1 MGKLTKLRFSRNRF
15 LRRVSSPC
23 LPALGLLCVGTAGF
37 AGQNQNPGQVQAA
50 VPSQSAAQN
59 GTLPMPELPPEVPP
73 AQRLTLAEALRIA
86 GQNNPQLAASVHQ
99 VASAQANLF
108 GQKQPLNPNLF
119 VTGTTN
125 TPSGL
130 DPSDPTKYGVIY
142 TVETSG
148 RQRWRTGQARAQL
161 QGIQA
166 DSVTTRLTVQQGTA
180 SAYADLQAANGNLR
194 TELEA
199 YATAKRLYDL
209 TTKRVDLG
217 DAPASNA
224 TRTRIAL
231 TQEEQNL
238 FRAGSAVRQARAA
251 LNVELGRNP
260 DLLIDAADP
269 LAFTP
274 LTLKLEDLQALALR
288 SRPELRSA
296 EANRRALDAVV
307 KLQRSQY
314 YPDLQLGANPR
325 TLGDRQVQ
333 VSLALPLFDFGS
345 IRGAVNKAKEDVK
358 VQDAQIVQAQQQV
371 RLDVQTAYIALTQS
385 QRLVTSF
392 QDGILPRTQT
402 LLDQVQ
408 QGYALGASSI
418 LDVIDAQQTYRTA
431 RNDYNNALGDYR
443 RALAQLQRALG
454 APIPVR

>member
-1 MGKLTKLRFSRNRF
+1 MKLRCLRNRF
-15 LRRVSSPC
+15 QGRVRTTLVLSF
-23 LPALGLLCVGTAGF
+23 GLSCIGSVSF
-37 AGQNQNPGQVQAA
+37 AGQVQTL
-50 VPSQSAAQN
+50 PAQDQ
-59 GTLPMPELPPEVPP
+59 TLPMPELPPDVPP
-73 AQRLTLAEALRIA
+73 AQRLTLVEALRIA
-86 GQNNPQLAASVHQ
+86 AQNNPQLTASTHQ
-99 VASAQANLF
+99 VAGAQANLS

-130 DPSDPTKYGVIY
+130 DPSDPTRYGVIY
-142 TVETSG
+142 TLETSG

-161 QGIQA
+161 QGTQA
-166 DSVTTRLTVQQGTA
+166 DAVTTRLAVQQGTA
-180 SAYADLQAANGNLR
+180 SAYADLQAANSNLR
-194 TELEA
+194 TEQEA
-199 YATAKRLYDL
+199 YDTARRLFEL

-238 FRAGSAVRQARAA
+238 VKAVSTVRQARAA
-251 LNVELGRNP
+251 LDAQLGRNP
-260 DLLIDAADP
+260 DLPIDAADP
-269 LAFTP
+269 LVFTP

-288 SRPELRSA
+288 FRPELRAA
-296 EANRRALDAVV
+296 EASRRALDANV

-325 TLGDRQVQ
+325 TLGDSQVQ
-333 VSLALPLFDFGS
+333 VSVALPLFDFGS

-358 VQDAQIVQAQQQV
+358 VQDAQILQVQQQV
-371 RLDVQTAYIALTQS
+371 RLDVQTAYIALSQS
-385 QRLVTSF
+385 QRLVASF

-408 QGYALGASSI
+408 QGYTLGASSI
-418 LDVIDAQQTYRTA
+418 LDVIDAQQTHRSA

-443 RALAQLQRALG
+443 RALAQLERALG
-454 APIPVR
+454 VPIPAR

>member
-1 MGKLTKLRFSRNRF
+1 MPT
-15 LRRVSSPC
+15 
-23 LPALGLLCVGTAGF
+23 
-37 AGQNQNPGQVQAA
+37 QDQA
-50 VPSQSAAQN
+50 
-59 GTLPMPELPPEVPP
+59 LPMPELPPDVPP
-73 AQRLTLAEALRIA
+73 ALRLTLAEALRIA
-86 GQNNPQLAASVHQ
+86 AQNSPQLAASTHQ
-99 VASAQANLF
+99 VAGSQANLS

-142 TVETSG
+142 TLETSG

-161 QGIQA
+161 QGTQA
-166 DSVTTRLTVQQGTA
+166 DAVTMRLTVQQGTA
-180 SAYADLQAANGNLR
+180 GAYADLQPANSNLR
-194 TELEA
+194 TEQEA
-199 YATAKRLYDL
+199 YDTAKRLFEL

-238 FRAGSAVRQARAA
+238 VKAVSTVRQARAT
-251 LNVELGRNP
+251 LDVQLGRNP
-260 DLLIDAADP
+260 DLPIDAADP
-269 LAFTP
+269 LAFVP

-296 EANRRALDAVV
+296 EASRRALEANV

-325 TLGDRQVQ
+325 TLGDSQVQ
-333 VSLALPLFDFGS
+333 VSVALPLFDFGS
-345 IRGAVNKAKEDVK
+345 IRGAVNKAREDVK
-358 VQDAQIVQAQQQV
+358 VQDAQIVQVQQQI
-371 RLDVQTAYIALTQS
+371 RLDVQTAYIALMQS
-385 QRLVTSF
+385 QRLIASF

-408 QGYALGASSI
+408 QGYTLGASSI

-443 RALAQLQRALG
+443 RALAQLERALG
-454 APIPVR
+454 SPIPTR

>member
-1 MGKLTKLRFSRNRF
+1 
-15 LRRVSSPC
+15 
-23 LPALGLLCVGTAGF
+23 
-37 AGQNQNPGQVQAA
+37 
-50 VPSQSAAQN
+50 
-59 GTLPMPELPPEVPP
+59 MPELPPDVPL
-73 AQRLTLAEALRIA
+73 AQRLTLEQALRIA
-86 GQNNPQLAASVHQ
+86 AANNPQLTASAHQ
-99 VASAQANLF
+99 VAGAQANLS
-108 GQKQPLNPNLF
+108 GQKQPVNPNLF
-119 VTGTTN
+119 ITGTTN

-130 DPSDPTKYGVIY
+130 DPSDPTRYGVIY
-142 TVETSG
+142 TLETSG
-148 RQRWRTGQARAQL
+148 RQRWRAGQARAQL

-166 DSVTTRLTVQQGTA
+166 DAVTTRLTVQQGAA
-180 SAYADLQAANGNLR
+180 SAYADLQAANSNLR
-194 TELEA
+194 TEQEA
-199 YATAKRLYDL
+199 YDTAKRLYDL
-209 TTKRVDLG
+209 ITKRVDLG

-231 TQEEQNL
+231 TQEEQNF
-238 FRAGSAVRQARAA
+238 FRAVSAVQQARAA
-251 LNVELGRNP
+251 LNVQLGRNP
-260 DLLIDAADP
+260 ELPIDAIDP

-296 EANRRALDAVV
+296 EASRRALDANV

-314 YPDLQLGANPR
+314 YPDLQLGASPR
-325 TLGDRQVQ
+325 TIGDSQVELA
-333 VSLALPLFDFGS
+333 LALPLFDFGS

-358 VQDAQIVQAQQQV
+358 VQDAQIVQVRQQI
-371 RLDVQTAYIALTQS
+371 RLDVQTAYIALSQS
-385 QRLVTSF
+385 QRLVASF

-454 APIPVR
+454 APLPTR

>member
-1 MGKLTKLRFSRNRF
+1 MSFTRFKGRSLSNRKVF
-15 LRRVSSPC
+15 A
-23 LPALGLLCVGTAGF
+23 ALGLLVVMGIEGRSA
-37 AGQNQNPGQVQAA
+37 AGQVQTR
-50 VPSQSAAQN
+50 PTQDQ
-59 GTLPMPELPPEVPP
+59 TLPMPDLPPDVPP
-73 AQRLTLAEALRIA
+73 AQRLTLEQALRIA
-86 GQNNPQLAASVHQ
+86 ATNSPQLVASTHQ
-99 VASAQANLF
+99 VAGAQANLS
-108 GQKQPLNPNLF
+108 GQKQPVNPNLF
-119 VTGTTN
+119 VTGITN

-130 DPSDPTKYGVIY
+130 DPSDPTRYGVIY
-142 TVETSG
+142 TLETSG

-161 QGIQA
+161 QGVQA
-166 DSVTTRLTVQQGTA
+166 DAVTTRLAVQQGTA
-180 SAYADLQAANGNLR
+180 SAYADLQAANSNLR
-194 TELEA
+194 TEQEA
-199 YATAKRLYDL
+199 YDTAKRLYDL
-209 TTKRVDLG
+209 ITKRVDLG

-231 TQEEQNL
+231 TQEEQNF
-238 FRAGSAVRQARAA
+238 FRAVSAVQQARAA
-251 LNVELGRNP
+251 LNVQLGRSPELPIN
-260 DLLIDAADP
+260 AADP

-274 LTLKLEDLQALALR
+274 LTLKLEDLQALALH

-296 EANRRALDAVV
+296 EASRRALDANV

-325 TLGDRQVQ
+325 TLGDSQVQ
-333 VSLALPLFDFGS
+333 VSVALPLFDFGS

-358 VQDAQIVQAQQQV
+358 VQDAQIVQVQQQI
-371 RLDVQTAYIALTQS
+371 RLEVQTAYIALSQS
-385 QRLVTSF
+385 QRLVASF

-454 APIPVR
+454 APIPPR

>member
-1 MGKLTKLRFSRNRF
+1 MG
-15 LRRVSSPC
+15 
-23 LPALGLLCVGTAGF
+23 
-37 AGQNQNPGQVQAA
+37 QAE
-50 VPSQSAAQN
+50 
-59 GTLPMPELPPEVPP
+59 TLPIPELPPDVPP
-73 AQRLTLAEALRIA
+73 AQRLTLEEALRIA
-86 GQNNPQLAASVHQ
+86 GQNNPQLIASTHQ
-99 VASAQANLF
+99 VAGAQANLS
-108 GQKQPLNPNLF
+108 GQKQPVNPSLF
-119 VTGTTN
+119 ITGTTN

-130 DPSDPTKYGVIY
+130 DPSDPTKYGVLY
-142 TVETSG
+142 TLETSG

-161 QGIQA
+161 QGVQA
-166 DSVTTRLTVQQGTA
+166 DAVTARLVVQQGA
-180 SAYADLQAANGNLR
+180 AGAYADLQAANGNLQ
-194 TELEA
+194 TEREA
-199 YATAKRLYDL
+199 YDTAKRLYEL
-209 TTKRVDLG
+209 TTKRVGLG

-238 FRAGSAVRQARAA
+238 VKAVSVVRQARAA
-251 LNVELGRNP
+251 LDVQLGRNP
-260 DLLIDAADP
+260 DLPIDAADP
-269 LAFTP
+269 LVFTP
-274 LTLKLEDLQALALR
+274 LTLKLEDLQTLALR

-296 EANRRALDAVV
+296 EASHRALDATV
-307 KLQRSQY
+307 KLQRSQF
-314 YPDLQLGANPR
+314 YPDLLLGANPR
-325 TLGDRQVQ
+325 TLGDSQVQ
-333 VSLALPLFDFGS
+333 ISVALPLFDFGS

-358 VQDAQIVQAQQQV
+358 VQDAQIVLVQQQI
-371 RLDVQTAYIALTQS
+371 RLDVQTAYIALSQS

-454 APIPVR
+454 APIPTR

>member
-1 MGKLTKLRFSRNRF
+1 
-15 LRRVSSPC
+15 
-23 LPALGLLCVGTAGF
+23 
-37 AGQNQNPGQVQAA
+37 
-50 VPSQSAAQN
+50 
-59 GTLPMPELPPEVPP
+59 MPELPPDVPP

-86 GQNNPQLAASVHQ
+86 AQNNPQLTASTHQ
-99 VASAQANLF
+99 VASAQANLS
-108 GQKQPLNPNLF
+108 GQKQPVNPSLF

-130 DPSDPTKYGVIY
+130 DPSDPTRYGVIY
-142 TVETSG
+142 TLETSG

-161 QGIQA
+161 QGTQA
-166 DSVTTRLTVQQGTA
+166 DAVTARLTVQQATA
-180 SAYADLQAANGNLR
+180 SAYADLQTANSNLK

-199 YATAKRLYDL
+199 YDTAKRLYDL

-224 TRTRIAL
+224 TRTRIAV

-238 FRAGSAVRQARAA
+238 DKVVTAVRQARAA
-251 LNVELGRNP
+251 LNIQLGRNP
-260 DLLIDAADP
+260 ELPIDAADP

-274 LTLKLEDLQALALR
+274 LTLKLEDLQKLALQ

-296 EANRRALDAVV
+296 EANRRALDNVV
-307 KLQRSQY
+307 KLQRSQS

-325 TLGDRQVQ
+325 TIGDSQVEIA
-333 VSLALPLFDFGS
+333 VALPLFDFGS

-358 VQDAQIVQAQQQV
+358 VQDAQIVQVQQQI
-371 RLDVQTAYIALTQS
+371 RLDVQNAYIALTQS
-385 QRLVTSF
+385 QRLIASF

-402 LLDQVQ
+402 LLNQVQ

-418 LDVIDAQQTYRTA
+418 LDVIDAQQTFRSA
-431 RNDYNNALGDYR
+431 RNDYNNALGDHR

-454 APIPVR
+454 APIPTR

>member
-1 MGKLTKLRFSRNRF
+1 LRFSCNGA
-15 LRRVSSPC
+15 LRAVPIFC
-23 LPALGLLCVGTAGF
+23 VLPLGLLCLGTTSL
-37 AGQNQNPGQVQAA
+37 AGQGQNTAPK
-50 VPSQSAAQN
+50 PSTTQDQ
-59 GTLPMPELPPEVPP
+59 TLPAPELPPDVPP
-73 AQRLTLAEALRIA
+73 AQRLTLAEALRLA
-86 GQNNPQLAASVHQ
+86 GQDNPQLAASTHQ
-99 VASAQANLF
+99 VASAQANLS

-119 VTGTTN
+119 ITGTTN
-125 TPSGL
+125 TPYGL
-130 DPSDPTKYGVIY
+130 DPSDPTRYGVIY
-142 TVETSG
+142 TLETSG

-161 QGIQA
+161 QGTQA
-166 DSVTTRLTVQQGTA
+166 DAVTTRLSVQQTTA
-180 SAYADLQAANGNLR
+180 AAYADLQAANSNLQ
-194 TELEA
+194 TEREA
-199 YATAKRLYDL
+199 YETAKRLYDL
-209 TTKRVDLG
+209 ITKRVELG

-238 FRAGSAVRQARAA
+238 FRAISAVRQFRAA
-251 LNVELGRNP
+251 LNVQLGRNP
-260 DLLIDAADP
+260 DLPIDAADP

-274 LTLKLEDLQALALR
+274 LALKLEDLQALALR

-296 EANRRALDAVV
+296 EASRRALDANV
-307 KLQRSQY
+307 KLQRSQL

-333 VSLALPLFDFGS
+333 VSVALPLFDFGS
-345 IRGAVNKAKEDVK
+345 IRGAVNKAKEDAK
-358 VQDAQIVQAQQQV
+358 VQDAQIVQVQQQI

-408 QGYALGASSI
+408 QGYTLGASSI
-418 LDVIDAQQTYRTA
+418 LDVIDAQQTFRAA

-454 APIPVR
+454 APIPTR

>member
-1 MGKLTKLRFSRNRF
+1 
-15 LRRVSSPC
+15 
-23 LPALGLLCVGTAGF
+23 
-37 AGQNQNPGQVQAA
+37 
-50 VPSQSAAQN
+50 
-59 GTLPMPELPPEVPP
+59 MPELPPDVPP
-73 AQRLTLAEALRIA
+73 AQRLTLDEALRIA
-86 GQNNPQLAASVHQ
+86 GQNNPQLTASAHQ
-99 VASAQANLF
+99 VASAQANLS
-108 GQKQPLNPNLF
+108 GQKQPVNPTLN

-130 DPSDPTKYGVIY
+130 DPNDPTRYGVIY
-142 TVETSG
+142 TLETSG

-161 QGIQA
+161 QGTQA
-166 DSVTTRLTVQQGTA
+166 DAVTIRLTVQQATA
-180 SAYADLQAANGNLR
+180 SAYAELQTANSNLQ
-194 TELEA
+194 TEREA
-199 YATAKRLYDL
+199 YDTAKRLYDL

-238 FRAGSAVRQARAA
+238 DKAVTAVRQARAA
-251 LNVELGRNP
+251 LDIQLGRNP
-260 DLLIDAADP
+260 ELPIDAADP

-274 LTLKLEDLQALALR
+274 LTLKLDDLQKLALQ

-307 KLQRSQY
+307 KLQRSQS
-314 YPDLQLGANPR
+314 YPDLQIGANPR
-325 TLGDRQVQ
+325 VVGDSQVEI
-333 VSLALPLFDFGS
+333 AFTMPLFDLGS
-345 IRGAVNKAKEDVK
+345 IRGAVNKAKEDAK
-358 VQDAQIVQAQQQV
+358 VQDAQIVQVQQQI
-371 RLDVQTAYIALTQS
+371 RLDVQNAYIALTQS
-385 QRLVTSF
+385 QRLVASF

-418 LDVIDAQQTYRTA
+418 LDVIDAQQTFRSA

-454 APIPVR
+454 APIPTR